1 MDISIVIILKPY
13 QTTILILL
21 LLKTKQTGAFS
32 SFIICHFVYMVCIAI
47 KILLELLGL
56 IIFKF
61 TLWKIHRR
69 LAIFDCIIQIIF
81 FMLSLNFILVLV
93 MEGGAR
99 FFIKVWFV
107 EAWCSF
113 CLGGKG
119 SVIESDWLIAVL
131 WLLILLL
138 RHRRVRALT
147 LHSLQ
152 IILLNP
158 HKLLLNLI

>member
-1 MDISIVIILKPY
+1 MSIKRTMY
-13 QTTILILL
+13 FTIPQ
-21 LLKTKQTGAFS
+21 KTSKHRTKQTAASS
-32 SFIICHFVYMVCIAI
+32 SFIIFHFIHLVCIAI
-47 KILLELLGL
+47 IVLLELLGL
-56 IIFKF
+56 IICKF
-61 TLWKIHRR
+61 TLWKIGGR

-107 EAWCSF
+107 ESWCSF

-119 SVIESDWLIAVL
+119 SIIESDWLIAVL

-147 LHSLQ
+147 LYSLQ

-158 HKLLLNLI
+158 HKLLLNWV